1 MGAQQNRGRAARP
14 AFPLQVPPMSTHA
27 NAAEAYLASSVENAP
42 PIKIVR
48 MLYQG
53 ALRFLLQAE
62 SESASDPRSKFLEH
76 CSSADAIVAELRL
89 SLDKDR
95 GAADVVA
102 NLTQLYLFC
111 ESELQKCMIERS
123 KAPIPGVRRV
133 LKTLLEAWDHV
144 EIQSAR
150 R

>member
-1 MGAQQNRGRAARP
+1 
-14 AFPLQVPPMSTHA
+14 MSTHA
-27 NAAEAYLASSVENAP
+27 NAAEAYLSSSVENAP

-62 SESASDPRSKFLEH
+62 AELATDPRSRFVEH

-89 SLDKDR
+89 ALDRDR
-95 GAADVVA
+95 GAVEVVD

-123 KAPIPGVRRV
+123 SAPIPGIRRV

-144 EIQSAR
+144 EIQAASR
-150 R
+150 